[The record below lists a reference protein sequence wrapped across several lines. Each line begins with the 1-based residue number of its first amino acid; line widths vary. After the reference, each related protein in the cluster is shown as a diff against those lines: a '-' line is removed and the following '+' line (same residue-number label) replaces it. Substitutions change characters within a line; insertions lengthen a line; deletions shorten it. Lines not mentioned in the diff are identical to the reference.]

1 MSSMPVLE
9 APSISWT
16 SVPEPTSAH
25 EGQVRHG
32 VGVGPFSQLS
42 ARARIRAKVVLP
54 TPRVPENR

>member
-1 MSSMPVLE
+1 MSSIPVLE

-16 SVPEPTSAH
+16 SDPDPTSTH

-42 ARARIRAKVVLP
+42 ARARMRAKVVFP